1 MEVGKVFIEM
11 LLFSRLLIAA
21 CDFTEA
27 EYRLN
32 KI

>member
-1 MEVGKVFIEM
+1 MEAEKVFIEM

-21 CDFTEA
+21 CDFVGA
-27 EYRLN
+27 ECRLN